1 MKTNIYSDIRL
12 SCVVFLLLGATM
24 VGCGG
29 GGTGN
34 IGIAEQSSSSSVH
47 VEEISIDA
55 CSSQET
61 ITAKREEKLEI
72 SVEGG
77 FGVPIDIVEANLKAK
92 YSRGSSASIEL
103 PASPGTNM
111 SFTVEWTDESFFG
124 VIDLDG
130 ETGPT
135 YEVHVSIPQQTGAY
149 DQGCIAGIYKLTR
162 WIEASSPYTIYM
174 DVDSGLLEIDSNG
187 DAEWNLIIREKGEYP
202 DPTPAITCK
211 GRYEISTNLLAG
223 GPGGT
228 SWNWTFDM
236 SGFTQELWMTFC
248 GWDVAG
254 GLDPFSLYPSQLGPA
269 QRILEMKNSRGKFIW
284 EQ

>member
-1 MKTNIYSDIRL
+1 MKTNIYGVVRL
-12 SCVVFLLLGATM
+12 SCVVFLILGSTM

-47 VEEISIDA
+47 IEEISIDA

-77 FGVPIDIVEANLKAK
+77 FGVPIDVVEANLKAK

-130 ETGPT
+130 ESGPA
-135 YEVHVSIPQQTGAY
+135 YEVHVSIPRQTGAY
-149 DQGCIAGIYKLTR
+149 DQGCISGVYKLDQWVETP
-162 WIEASSPYTIYM
+162 SPITLYM
-174 DVDSGLLEIDSNG
+174 DVDSGLLVIDANG
-187 DAEWNLIIREKGEYP
+187 DAEWDLFIREKGEFP
-202 DPTPAITCK
+202 EPTPVITCK
-211 GRYEISTNLLAG
+211 GRFEKTSKLLIG
-223 GPGGT
+223 GPGGIARD
-228 SWNWTFDM
+228 WTFDM
-236 SGFTQELWMTFC
+236 SGFSHDLRMAFC
-248 GWDVAG
+248 GWDVG
-254 GLDPFSLYPSQLGPA
+254 GESDPFVLYPSQLGA
-269 QRILEMKNSRGKFIW
+269 DQRILEMKNNRGTFIW

>member
-1 MKTNIYSDIRL
+1 MKTNIYSSTGL
-12 SCVVFLLLGATM
+12 SCVGLLILITI

-29 GGTGN
+29 GGVGN
-34 IGIAEQSSSSSVH
+34 LGIVEQSSSSSVRT
-47 VEEISIDA
+47 EEISVDA

-77 FGVPIDIVEANLKAK
+77 FGIPIDVVEANLKAR

-103 PASPGTNM
+103 PAAPGTYM
-111 SFTVEWTDESFFG
+111 TFMVEWTDESFFG

-130 ETGPT
+130 ESGPA

-149 DQGCIAGIYKLTR
+149 DQGCIAGIYKLNR
-162 WIEASSPYTIYM
+162 WEEAPSPYTIYM
-174 DVDSGLLEIDSNG
+174 DVDSGFLEINANG

-211 GRYEISTNLLAG
+211 GRYEKSTDLLAG
-223 GPGGT
+223 GPGGME
-228 SWNWTFDM
+228 WNWTFDM
-236 SGFTQELWMTFC
+236 SGFTHDLWMTFC
-248 GWDVAG
+248 VWDVG
-254 GLDPFSLYPSQLGPA
+254 GETDPFSLYPSQLGPD
-269 QRILEMKNSRGKFIW
+269 QRILEMKNSRGTFIW